1 MYGQTQRIEDTI
13 HLCCIHCT
21 RVSRIYHWRAVTPH
35 SQLVCHVNAL
45 PRFQILI
52 PHVISSLV
60 VSVEAI
66 AQLKSFIYIQSCHET
81 YTTPELHPA
90 NHVSTYQRTLS
101 CHFPRLSAP
110 TPFRITLAKHEG
122 QRPMQAYHRLRT
134 NAGWT
139 GWHFPALSPP
149 CDALRSPCTALTE
162 VPALTITQVILC
174 KKEEPNNTTR

>member
-13 HLCCIHCT
+13 HLCCIQCT
-21 RVSRIYHWRAVTPH
+21 RVSRMYHWRAVTPH

-81 YTTPELHPA
+81 YTTPELQSCKSRK
-90 NHVSTYQRTLS
+90 HVSTNFVLPLPAPQCPDPLPDNPRKARRATSYAGLPSSENKRWLDRMAFPSLVAAMRRTPLPVHS
-101 CHFPRLSAP
+101 PYRGARADDYSSH
-110 TPFRITLAKHEG
+110 TL
-122 QRPMQAYHRLRT
+122 
-134 NAGWT
+134 
-139 GWHFPALSPP
+139 
-149 CDALRSPCTALTE
+149 
-162 VPALTITQVILC
+162 
-174 KKEEPNNTTR
+174 